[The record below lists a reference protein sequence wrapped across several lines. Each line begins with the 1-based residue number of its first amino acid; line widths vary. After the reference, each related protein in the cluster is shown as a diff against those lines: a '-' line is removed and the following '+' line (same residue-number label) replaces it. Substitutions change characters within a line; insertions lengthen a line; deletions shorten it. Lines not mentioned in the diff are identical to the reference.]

1 MTSSKPKSINKQAGR
16 IYGGLSLED
25 RKKQRREQFLQAG
38 INVFGTSGFRSATVR
53 SLCKE
58 AKLTDRYFYE
68 SYGNLENLL
77 KAVYEHCMT
86 NLAKRSCW
94 QLLTNTKMVML
105 PARLPQA

>member
-58 AKLTDRYFYE
+58 AKLTDLGYQNQMADAILRGIRAYF
-68 SYGNLENLL
+68 
-77 KAVYEHCMT
+77 
-86 NLAKRSCW
+86 AKNPPLSH
-94 QLLTNTKMVML
+94 NPGV
-105 PARLPQA
+105 